1 MMTSWFSSGF
11 GRPDPSPQ
19 SEILNSIECCLSRR
33 ELDKK
38 NNNCLIDYLRQCLG
52 LMANCV
58 AVREDLIG
66 EFKDGMGHFL

>member
-1 MMTSWFSSGF
+1 VNGQIYYI
-11 GRPDPSPQ
+11 GRGDPGRA
-19 SEILNSIECCLSRR
+19 IDR
-33 ELDKK
+33 EY
-38 NNNCLIDYLRQCLG
+38 NNCLIDYLRQCLG